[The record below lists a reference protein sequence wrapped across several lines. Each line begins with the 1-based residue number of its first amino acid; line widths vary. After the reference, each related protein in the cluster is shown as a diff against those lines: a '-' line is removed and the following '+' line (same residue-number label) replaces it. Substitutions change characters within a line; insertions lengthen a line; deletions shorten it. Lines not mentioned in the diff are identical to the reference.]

1 MDNTLMRNKKNFY
14 YRLKTYRHIMNRNY
28 CQSNKQKKNITKT
41 VKINPKYPPNINI
54 YKKTKEE

>member
-1 MDNTLMRNKKNFY
+1 
-14 YRLKTYRHIMNRNY
+14 MNGNY